1 MVVPG
6 YALVRRLS
14 SGGGPTEV
22 WSAAPAGGG
31 DLVALKILGPG
42 LPDDQRLRFA
52 NEGALLRELGGQH
65 GLIGCLGVVAV
76 PPCLVLELMPG
87 GNLRDRIDQSRLSKA
102 EVVRLGVAT
111 AGALQWLHHHGV
123 IHRDLKSSN
132 ILLAADG
139 SSRVADLSVA
149 ARGNPPRGLP
159 EGWVEE
165 SVGTLG
171 YAAPELLRDAATAT
185 PLVDIYGLG
194 AVLYESLTGR
204 LPLMM
209 VGDEDEN
216 QLRARIRAGA
226 RPVPLEPGAGAD
238 RWLTEVI
245 IRAIDPDPAAR
256 FQSAGQFAEALNRQ
270 PLSEA

>member
-22 WSAAPAGGG
+22 WSATPAGGG
-31 DLVALKILGPG
+31 DLVALKIQKPG

-52 NEGALLRELGGQH
+52 NEGALLREFGGQH
-65 GLIGCLGVVAV
+65 GLIRCLGVVSV

-87 GNLRDRIDQSRLSKA
+87 GNIRDRIDQSRLTQE
-102 EVVRLGVAT
+102 EVVLLGVAT
-111 AGALQWLHHHGV
+111 AGTLQWLHRHGV

-149 ARGNPPRGLP
+149 AQGNPPRGLP

-171 YAAPELLRDAATAT
+171 YSAPELLRDAATAT

-194 AVLYESLTGR
+194 VVLYESLTGR

-209 VGDEDEN
+209 VGDEDED
-216 QLRARIRAGA
+216 QLRARILAGA
-226 RPVPLEPGAGAD
+226 RPVPLKPGVDAD

-245 IRAIDPDPAAR
+245 RRAIDPDPAAR
-256 FQSAGQFAEALNRQ
+256 FQSAGQFAEALNRKS
-270 PLSEA
+270 LSEG